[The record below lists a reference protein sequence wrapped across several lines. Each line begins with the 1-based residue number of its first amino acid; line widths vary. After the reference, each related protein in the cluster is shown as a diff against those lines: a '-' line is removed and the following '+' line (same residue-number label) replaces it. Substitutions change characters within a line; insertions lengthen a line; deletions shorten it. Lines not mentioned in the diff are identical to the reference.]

1 MHYELAQEKMEGAV
15 RSLSNELTKV
25 RTGRANTS
33 ILDDVQIEYYGAMT
47 PLNQVAGLSIV
58 EGTQIVIK
66 PYDSNALKD
75 IEKAIQI
82 SDIGINPINDG
93 SVVRVNIPPLTEE
106 VRKNVVRDVEKMGES
121 SKVVIR
127 NIRRDA
133 NNDISKDEDL
143 SEDMIFNEQKR
154 IQDLTDSF
162 VDKIDELVKQKS
174 AEVMT
179 I

>member
-15 RSLSNELTKV
+15 RSLNNELTKV

-143 SEDMIFNEQKR
+143 SEDMVFNEQKR